1 MPGDPTSMI
10 LLKLE
15 HVSKRSRGGVRDTLD
30 DVSLAIDEGE
40 LVTVWG
46 ERRSG
51 RSTLLRVA
59 AGIEAADA
67 GIIRF
72 AGRDLTDRGPE
83 KLGAGISYCRTV
95 FRASAGQHIVD
106 LLTATQLA
114 RGIPRSAARS
124 RAWKA
129 LERVGAKECA
139 TRTAEELNGE
149 EIVRI
154 AIARALASEPRLL
167 VIDEP
172 TIGVDLIAREGILAL
187 LRSIADEGI
196 AILASTGE
204 GTGFIG
210 ADRVLALHKGKLRGE
225 ITPELA
231 PVTELDRH
239 RQSRDSA

>member
-1 MPGDPTSMI
+1 MT

-30 DVSLAIDEGE
+30 DVSLAIDKGE
-40 LVTVWG
+40 MVTVWG

-59 AGIEAADA
+59 AGIETPDA
-67 GIIRF
+67 GVVMF
-72 AGRDLTDRGPE
+72 AGQDLTDRGSE
-83 KLGAGISYCRTV
+83 KLGDGISYCRTV
-95 FRASAGQHIVD
+95 FRASAGQHLVD
-106 LLTATQLA
+106 LLAATQLA
-114 RGIPRSAARS
+114 RGIPRSAAQS

-129 LERVGAKECA
+129 LERVGAKEYA

-149 EIVRI
+149 EIVRT

-172 TIGVDLIAREGILAL
+172 TIGVDLIARDGILTL
-187 LRSIADEGI
+187 LRSIADDGI
-196 AILASTGE
+196 AILTSTGE
-204 GTGFIG
+204 GTGFLG

-225 ITPELA
+225 IRPELA
-231 PVTELDRH
+231 PVTELDDH
-239 RQSRDSA
+239 RQSRGLA